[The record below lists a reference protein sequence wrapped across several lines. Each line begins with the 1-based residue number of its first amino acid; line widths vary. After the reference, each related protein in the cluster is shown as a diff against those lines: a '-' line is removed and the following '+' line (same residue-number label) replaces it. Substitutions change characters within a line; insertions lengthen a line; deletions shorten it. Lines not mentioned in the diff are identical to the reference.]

1 MCPESSHA
9 QAPLDGQAM
18 YKRGKGAVAQSALER
33 QGHGAPCHT
42 TLPGFPLALCYARGS
57 CCACYAALL
66 RRASPLRHRDTHYS
80 SHAFP
85 ASQCCM
91 PALHHTAL
99 TPGVPP
105 LTCCTALCLLCCA
118 ALRREEP
125 VVFNTYQ
132 CYLKDS
138 YDRLLLDLERAKR
151 EVGSCIDVFLFFL
164 WAALPFFLLAIWR
177 RRRKHGLTAP
187 YMWRTGTGR
196 LSAFALH
203 CIALHMI

>member
-9 QAPLDGQAM
+9 QAPLGGQAM

-66 RRASPLRHRDTHYS
+66 RRASPLQHRDTHCS

-85 ASQCCM
+85 ASQCA
-91 PALHHTAL
+91 ALRHTAL
-99 TPGVPP
+99 TPCVPP

-151 EVGSCIDVFLFFL
+151 EVGSCIDVFLFFSL
-164 WAALPFFLLAIWR
+164 GGFAFFPFGYMAQAPKTWP
-177 RRRKHGLTAP
+177 HGTVHVAN
-187 YMWRTGTGR
+187 RHR
-196 LSAFALH
+196 QIKCICFALH
-203 CIALHMI
+203 CIAHMI